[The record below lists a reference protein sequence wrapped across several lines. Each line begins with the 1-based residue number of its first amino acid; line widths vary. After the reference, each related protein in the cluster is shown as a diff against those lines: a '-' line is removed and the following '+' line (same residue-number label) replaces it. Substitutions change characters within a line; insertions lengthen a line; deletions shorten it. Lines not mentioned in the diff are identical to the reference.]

1 MTRTFDPS
9 TIQVR
14 PNGPLQPQTIS
25 RLNAI
30 KDASGISYA
39 KLGVKLG
46 LSGTFVYNLMNKSMN
61 VNTQHIRR
69 IAEAIEQLEN
79 PSVDGEKISD
89 ANDANMLPHTYHLR
103 PNLQLSMELPSDLTE
118 KEAERLSLFI
128 RSLPTA

>member
-1 MTRTFDPS
+1 MTTAFDPS

-30 KDASGISYA
+30 KDASGMSYA
-39 KLGVKLG
+39 KLGIKLG

-61 VNTQHIRR
+61 VSTQHIKK

-79 PSVDGEKISD
+79 PSVDGEKALSV
-89 ANDANMLPHTYHLR
+89 NDTNMLAHTYHLR
-103 PNLQLSMELPSDLTE
+103 PNLKLSMELPSDLTE

-128 RSLPTA
+128 RSLPSA